1 MAETTKKAQETKVN
15 PWEQMEKVF
24 IPKMSRGEQPTH
36 YVSVNGRG
44 YFVPKGE
51 EVEVPKPVAEVI
63 KNAQAQQKK
72 TEQEAEQNF
81 GGSAVPKR

>member
-1 MAETTKKAQETKVN
+1 MMAETVKKAQVSD
-15 PWEQMEKVF
+15 WEQMETVF

-36 YVSVNGRG
+36 YVSVNGHG

-51 EVEVPKPVAEVI
+51 SVEVPKPIAEAI
-63 KNAQAQQKK
+63 RNAQAQQKK

-81 GGSAVPKR
+81 GGSAVPR

>member
-1 MAETTKKAQETKVN
+1 MMAEIMKKTEN
-15 PWEQMEKVF
+15 PWLQMETVF

-51 EVEVPKPVAEVI
+51 SVEVPKPIAEAI
-63 KNAQAQQKK
+63 RNAQEQQKK

-81 GGSAVPKR
+81 GGSAVPR